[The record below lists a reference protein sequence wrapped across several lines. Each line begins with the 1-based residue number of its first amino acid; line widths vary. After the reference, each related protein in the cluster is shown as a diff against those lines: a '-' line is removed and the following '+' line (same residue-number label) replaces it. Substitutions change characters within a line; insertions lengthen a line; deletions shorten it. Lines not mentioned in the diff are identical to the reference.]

1 MFIVQIQYQAVITNH
16 KVSLFTGFTVLPLRV
31 TTSGGRVGV
40 GGTAL
45 SRGTS
50 EIGVLGETGT
60 IGASEL
66 TSTLSFT
73 GRKCFRFLRTDRLT
87 PVGSLT
93 T

>member
-1 MFIVQIQYQAVITNH
+1 MFIVQIQYQAVIIIH
-16 KVSLFTGFTVLPLRV
+16 KVSLFTGLTVLPLRV

-73 GRKCFRFLRTDRLT
+73 GRRTDRLT
-87 PVGSLT
+87 PIGSLT